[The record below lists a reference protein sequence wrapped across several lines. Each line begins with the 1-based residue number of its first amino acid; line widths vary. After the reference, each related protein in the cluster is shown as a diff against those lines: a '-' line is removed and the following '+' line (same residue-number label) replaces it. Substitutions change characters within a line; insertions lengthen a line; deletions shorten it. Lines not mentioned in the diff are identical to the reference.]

1 MLKASTLFLRLLATL
16 TILVLPFCIFTGCDS
31 TIELTGTEI
40 KEYEGEN
47 LSSINDFRENSI
59 DGPQFIDIESYRL
72 KISGLVDNPVEYR
85 YDDVISNNQH
95 YKKVITLYCVEGWE
109 VKILWEGLLVSDLL
123 AEAGVQDKAQVIIFH
138 AYDGY
143 TTSLPLDYIMNN
155 DILLAYKMNGLE
167 LPPERGYP
175 FELAAES
182 KWGYKWI
189 KWVTE
194 IELSDD
200 TGYKGYWESRGY
212 SNDADLDKFFFD

>member
-1 MLKASTLFLRLLATL
+1 MVKAGTFLRLIAALS
-16 TILVLPFCIFTGCDS
+16 ILLLPFYIFTGCGS
-31 TIELTGTEI
+31 TIVLPGTEI
-40 KEYEGEN
+40 REYEGED

-59 DGPQFIDIESYRL
+59 KGPQFIDIESYSL
-72 KISGLVDNPVEYR
+72 KISGLVDNPIEYG
-85 YDDVISNNQH
+85 YDDVIKNNQH
-95 YKKVITLYCVEGWE
+95 YKKVITLYCVEGWQA
-109 VKILWEGLLVSDLL
+109 KILWEGLLISDLL
-123 AEAGVQDKAQVIIFH
+123 VEAGVQNEARVVIFR

-155 DILLAYKMNGLE
+155 DILLAFKMNGLT
-167 LPPERGYP
+167 LPPESGYP

-212 SNDADLDKFFFD
+212 SNDADLEESFFD